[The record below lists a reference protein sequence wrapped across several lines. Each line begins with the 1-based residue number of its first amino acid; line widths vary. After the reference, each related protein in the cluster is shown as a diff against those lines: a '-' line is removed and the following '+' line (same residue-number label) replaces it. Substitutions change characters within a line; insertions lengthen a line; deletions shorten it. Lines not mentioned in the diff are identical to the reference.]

1 MSRSDK
7 KLAKEEPWKSLSEA
21 GLVEISLD
29 QFPERV
35 KQAKSAVMGRLSELL
50 DPATDTKERQS
61 VAHSL
66 GTLQK
71 LEMTLRADACQPG
84 DSKPKKS

>member
-1 MSRSDK
+1 VSRSDN

-21 GLVEISLD
+21 GLVEISLE

-35 KQAKSAVMGRLSELL
+35 KQAKHVVMGRLSELL
-50 DPATDTKERQS
+50 DPETDTKERQS

-71 LEMTLRADACQPG
+71 LEMTLRVDDCPP
-84 DSKPKKS
+84 SHPINFKK

>member
-1 MSRSDK
+1 VSRKDN
-7 KLAKEEPWKSLSEA
+7 KLAREEPWKSLSEA
-21 GLVEISLD
+21 GLVEISID

-35 KQAKSAVMGRLSELL
+35 KQAKRVVMGRLSELL
-50 DPATDTKERQS
+50 DPEVDTKERQS

-71 LEMTLRADACQPG
+71 LEMTLRVEAGPPRDPADQG
-84 DSKPKKS
+84 K

>member
-1 MSRSDK
+1 MSPSDEK
-7 KLAKEEPWKSLSEA
+7 PVKEEPWKSLSEA
-21 GLVEISLD
+21 GLVEISLE

-35 KQAKSAVMGRLSELL
+35 KQAKHVVMGRLSELL
-50 DPATDTKERQS
+50 DPETDTKERQS

-71 LEMTLRADACQPG
+71 LEMTLRADGHLHTPR
-84 DSKPKKS
+84 K